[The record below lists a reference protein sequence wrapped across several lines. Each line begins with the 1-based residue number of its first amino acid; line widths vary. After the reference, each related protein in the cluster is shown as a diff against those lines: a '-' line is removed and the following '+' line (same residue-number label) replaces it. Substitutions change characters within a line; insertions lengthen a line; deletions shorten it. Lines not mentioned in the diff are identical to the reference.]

1 MSCFP
6 SEPAI
11 PRVSEWYAEGGDPVD
26 GLTSLSRRI
35 RRSSAK
41 GVWIHL
47 TDTGAV
53 AERASFLR
61 DLARDLPRPK
71 LMRRFPLFGI
81 PFAVKDNM
89 DVKGLE
95 TTAACPAYAYTAQ
108 STTFAVQKLLD
119 AGAVLM
125 GKTNMDQFATGLVG
139 TRSPYGPCPNA
150 INPRYISGG
159 SSSGSAHAVA
169 RGYVSFALG
178 TDTAGSGRIPAALNN
193 IVCLKPTPGLVSIRG
208 IVPACPSLDCVAIL
222 ALSCGDCLRVF
233 RSVAGVDEDDI
244 WSRAPGPE
252 PAFPGRPLTVG
263 IPDKL
268 EFFGNTAW
276 ENAFRRAAARLA
288 AMGWKVHTVDFAPYE
303 EAASMLYFGPYMAE
317 RTSVLGDFVSAHRE
331 ECDPTVAGI
340 ICDAGHWTAAET
352 FRAFARTREIKKIV
366 RRDFGQ
372 MDALLVPSSSTT
384 YTIDAVLGDPFHT
397 NVTMGTYTNFVNILE
412 LCAVAVP
419 SGLPVMP
426 GTEDA
431 LPFGV
436 TFIGPS
442 FAERKI
448 AAMASRFH
456 DAVRRKGLAPGVF
469 FRK

>member
-125 GKTNMDQFATGLVG
+125 GKTNMDQFATGLV
-139 TRSPYGPCPNA
+139 CQA
-150 INPRYISGG
+150 Q
-159 SSSGSAHAVA
+159 VL
-169 RGYVSFALG
+169 V
-178 TDTAGSGRIPAALNN
+178 
-193 IVCLKPTPGLVSIRG
+193 TPK
-208 IVPACPSLDCVAIL
+208 
-222 ALSCGDCLRVF
+222 
-233 RSVAGVDEDDI
+233 
-244 WSRAPGPE
+244 
-252 PAFPGRPLTVG
+252 T
-263 IPDKL
+263 
-268 EFFGNTAW
+268 N
-276 ENAFRRAAARLA
+276 EN
-288 AMGWKVHTVDFAPYE
+288 
-303 EAASMLYFGPYMAE
+303 
-317 RTSVLGDFVSAHRE
+317 
-331 ECDPTVAGI
+331 
-340 ICDAGHWTAAET
+340 
-352 FRAFARTREIKKIV
+352 
-366 RRDFGQ
+366 
-372 MDALLVPSSSTT
+372 
-384 YTIDAVLGDPFHT
+384 
-397 NVTMGTYTNFVNILE
+397 
-412 LCAVAVP
+412 
-419 SGLPVMP
+419 
-426 GTEDA
+426 
-431 LPFGV
+431 
-436 TFIGPS
+436 
-442 FAERKI
+442 
-448 AAMASRFH
+448 
-456 DAVRRKGLAPGVF
+456 
-469 FRK
+469 

>member
-11 PRVSEWYAEGGDPVD
+11 SRVSEWYAEGGDPVD

-244 WSRAPGPE
+244 WSRAPG
-252 PAFPGRPLTVG
+252 AGFPRQTAYRGHPGQTG
-263 IPDKL
+263 IFWQHGLGKRVPQSRC
-268 EFFGNTAW
+268 TA
-276 ENAFRRAAARLA
+276 RRH
-288 AMGWKVHTVDFAPYE
+288 GVE
-303 EAASMLYFGPYMAE
+303 G
-317 RTSVLGDFVSAHRE
+317 AHRGF
-331 ECDPTVAGI
+331 C
-340 ICDAGHWTAAET
+340 
-352 FRAFARTREIKKIV
+352 
-366 RRDFGQ
+366 
-372 MDALLVPSSSTT
+372 
-384 YTIDAVLGDPFHT
+384 
-397 NVTMGTYTNFVNILE
+397 
-412 LCAVAVP
+412 
-419 SGLPVMP
+419 PV
-426 GTEDA
+426 
-431 LPFGV
+431 
-436 TFIGPS
+436 
-442 FAERKI
+442 
-448 AAMASRFH
+448 
-456 DAVRRKGLAPGVF
+456 
-469 FRK
+469 